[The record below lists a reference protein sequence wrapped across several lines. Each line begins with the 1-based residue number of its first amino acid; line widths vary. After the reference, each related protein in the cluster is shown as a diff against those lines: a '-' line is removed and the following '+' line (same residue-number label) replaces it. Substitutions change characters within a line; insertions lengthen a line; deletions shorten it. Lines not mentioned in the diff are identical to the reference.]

1 MVTLRPEEAGLNK
14 LLDIILDKGVA
25 VDLKAKIRLTD
36 IDLLGTRSHIVLSS
50 FETAKKIGLKF
61 PKNTNLNTQAWQN
74 LSAKQTC
81 PVCGMNS
88 TQKELREGCLWCGW
102 ICKQGDK

>member
-14 LLDIILDKGVA
+14 LLDIVLDKGVT
-25 VDLKAKIRLTD
+25 VDSKAKIRLTD
-36 IDLLGTRSHIVLSS
+36 INLLGTKSHIVLSS

-61 PKNTNLNTQAWQN
+61 PKNTNLNTQAWQE
-74 LSAKQTC
+74 LLAKQTC

-88 TQKELREGCLWCGW
+88 TQKELRESCPWCGW